1 MGATG
6 AVDPPVWP
14 FPRRSHGD
22 SNHGAGGV
30 HGVVTPAQVA
40 AVTTTAC
47 MATTAAGRPCKRHAG
62 GPNGT
67 DTLCGLH
74 ELARRRRAHA
84 VREAVLIAIG
94 PDNVARWQ

>member
-6 AVDPPVWP
+6 AVALERG
-14 FPRRSHGD
+14 RRSPGGVLVRD

-30 HGVVTPAQVA
+30 HGAC
-40 AVTTTAC
+40 TAL
-47 MATTAAGRPCKRHAG
+47 TAAGHPCRRPT
-62 GPNGT
+62 GT
-67 DTLCGLH
+67 PAASATLCGLH